1 MDGVTLMRKSFI
13 DFARFLLVS
22 PVLGGRAATATVAL
36 EGSVSGKVTGLTSQ
50 SIQIDGVTYEIAPN
64 EATRAE
70 LANVRVGDS
79 VTIAIA
85 GRVVSP
91 EIKVRVVEHVAHN
104 NRD

>member
-1 MDGVTLMRKSFI
+1 MDGVTLMRKSIIVFS
-13 DFARFLLVS
+13 RFFFFPPGLC
-22 PVLGGRAATATVAL
+22 AAPPTATVAL

>member
-1 MDGVTLMRKSFI
+1 MRKSMI
-13 DFARFLLVS
+13 DVSRFLLFTT
-22 PVLGGRAATATVAL
+22 VLCASVATATVAL
-36 EGSVSGKVTGLTSQ
+36 EGRVSGKVTGLTNQ
-50 SIQIDGVTYEIAPN
+50 SIQIDGVTYEIAPT

-85 GRVVSP
+85 GRLVSP